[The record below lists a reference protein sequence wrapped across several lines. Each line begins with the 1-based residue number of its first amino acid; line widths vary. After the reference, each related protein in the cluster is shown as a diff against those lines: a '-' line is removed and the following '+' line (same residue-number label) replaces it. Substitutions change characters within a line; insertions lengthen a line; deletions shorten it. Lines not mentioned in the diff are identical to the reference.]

1 MIQHCFVTT
10 IVRGHLLYCHCYE
23 RTLCIVAD
31 DQLKS
36 EPKKLDSNINDYF
49 MLFYI
54 IQVQLRKGYDKSK
67 SVRDEKGVPKIKTR
81 FGGVPLVHM
90 TRDPVNEGTGIL
102 GSRQQHWISGFPN
115 ESSIENPVLYK

>member
-1 MIQHCFVTT
+1 MAKHFVSDLA
-10 IVRGHLLYCHCYE
+10 LLCYHYCKV
-23 RTLCIVAD
+23 TFFD
-31 DQLKS
+31 DNDQLKTT
-36 EPKKLDSNINDYF
+36 ELKKHDSNVNRYF
-49 MLFYI
+49 ILFYI

-115 ESSIENPVLYK
+115 ESSIETPVLYK